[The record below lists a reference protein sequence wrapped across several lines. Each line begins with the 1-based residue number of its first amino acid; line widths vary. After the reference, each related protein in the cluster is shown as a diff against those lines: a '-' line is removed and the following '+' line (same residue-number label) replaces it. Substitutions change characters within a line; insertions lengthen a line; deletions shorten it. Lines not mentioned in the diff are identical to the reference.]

1 MARKAPRRV
10 VAAAVTLVLLISG
23 CTDGLSDEDVPART
37 VVIGITE
44 PRHLIPSDTVDVSG
58 NQVLSALF
66 QPLVTFDGKATPVP
80 AAAQSVTADR
90 TVRIWTIRLKPGL
103 TFSNGEPVTADNY
116 IDAWNYGAYGPNR
129 QSATSYYDR
138 IDGYA
143 DLQAPGAGGQ
153 QAGVPEA
160 KTLRG
165 LKKVSDTAF
174 TVTLSAPFAGFA
186 ALLNASAF
194 YPLPKAAFAAPGV
207 IADDFEKS
215 IVGNGPFKM
224 KGVWER
230 GARIQMEKA
239 PAFSGAAAKVDG
251 IVWKIYDDLGA
262 EYADLVDGE
271 IDLQTRIPLELIDK
285 ASGELGA
292 RLVKT
297 PNSTFTF
304 LGLPTFQGE
313 FAKPEVRRALS
324 MAINR
329 QEMSDQEFQGTETA
343 ATAFVSP
350 VVPGYRADSCGEYC
364 RYDPARAKA
373 MYTAA
378 GGPQAITITY
388 NRDGGHQSWIDV
400 MCRQIIASLGI
411 GCTGVEEGN
420 LVDLL
425 AKVEKR
431 QPVGLIRL
439 SWTMDY
445 PLMESYLSP
454 LYATNGS
461 SNLYG
466 YSNPAFDSLM
476 SEGSR
481 APTPAQAVQKW
492 QQAEDVLAQDI
503 PVVPLRFGQNV
514 FGHSERLKNVSI
526 DAAQRVDL
534 SALELAG

>member
-1 MARKAPRRV
+1 MVRKAPRPV
-10 VAAAVTLVLLISG
+10 AVAAVVLVLSILG
-23 CTDGLSDEDVPART
+23 CTDNKSDEDLPART

-44 PRHLIPSDTVDVSG
+44 PHRLIPSDTVDASG

-66 QPLVTFDGKATPVP
+66 QPLVTLDGDATPVP

-90 TVRIWTIRLKPGL
+90 TARVWTIRLKPGL
-103 TFSNGEPVTADNY
+103 TFSNGEPVTADSY

-138 IDGYA
+138 IEGYA
-143 DLQAPGAGGQ
+143 DLQA

-165 LKKVSDTAF
+165 IKKVSDTAF

-186 ALLNASAF
+186 SLLNASAF
-194 YPLPKAAFAAPGV
+194 YPLPKAAFSAPGV
-207 IADDFEKS
+207 IADGFENAV
-215 IVGNGPFKM
+215 IGNGPFKM
-224 KGVWER
+224 KGSWER
-230 GARIQMEKA
+230 GTRIQMEKA
-239 PAFSGAAAKVDG
+239 PSFSGADPKVDG
-251 IVWKIYDDLGA
+251 IVWRIYDDLAA
-262 EYADLVDGE
+262 EYADLVAGE
-271 IDLQTRIPLELIDK
+271 IDIQTKVPPELVDK
-285 ASGELGA
+285 ASGDLGA
-292 RLVKT
+292 RLRKS

-304 LGLPTFQGE
+304 LGFPTFQRE

-329 QEMSDQEFQGTETA
+329 QQISDQEFRGTETA

-364 RYDPARAKA
+364 RYDPAAAKA
-373 MYTAA
+373 MYAAA
-378 GGPQAITITY
+378 GGPRAITITY
-388 NRDGGHQSWIDV
+388 SGDGLGWVDL

-411 GCTGVEEGN
+411 GCTGVDEGS
-420 LVDLL
+420 LGDLL

-466 YSNPAFDSLM
+466 YSNPVFDSLL
-476 SEGSR
+476 SQGSKS
-481 APTPAQAVQKW
+481 PTLAQAVQMW
-492 QQAEDVLAQDI
+492 QQAEDLLARDI
-503 PVVPLRFGQNV
+503 PIIPLRFGQNV
-514 FGHSERLKNVSI
+514 FGHSERAKNVSI
-526 DAAQRVDL
+526 DSTQRIDL
-534 SALELAG
+534 LAIELVG